1 MVPSY
6 YEFYNSVK
14 IISGLEALDSLPSE
28 LLRLGVKQ
36 PIIITDKGVV
46 NAGLIDIVK
55 ASFSNGDGAAIGAV
69 YDDTPVDSSIH
80 AVNEIATIYRDKGC
94 DGIIAVG
101 GGSAIDTAKGVNIV
115 LSEDADD
122 LLKFTGNNRV
132 RATMK
137 PFVVIPTTGGTGSE
151 VTMAAVIAN
160 PDMNVKMQFVT
171 PLMLP
176 DFAVLDPRMTKTM
189 PPHITAATGMDALT
203 HVVEAL
209 MSLQRNPISDV
220 FAFSAIEMIM
230 ANLPD
235 AVREGE
241 NPESRLAMSNAALL
255 AGVAFSNAMVG
266 VVHAVAHALGGV
278 CHVPHGMANSIIL
291 PFGMEYNLS
300 KVGDALADMLLPLAG
315 PEVYAKTSAKDRAMK
330 SVEAIRALGREL
342 NELCGLPL
350 TLKEAR
356 VPEDKLEEVAWVA
369 VNDGAAN
376 FNPIQIEYED
386 ALAILR
392 KAYQ

>member
-6 YEFYNSVK
+6 YEFNNSVK

-28 LLRLGVKQ
+28 LLRLGVKK
-36 PIIITDKGVV
+36 PIIVTDKGVV

-55 ASFSNGDGAAIGAV
+55 DSFSNGDGAAVGAV

-80 AVNEIATIYRDKGC
+80 AVNEIAAIYREKGC
-94 DGIIAVG
+94 DSIVAVG

-160 PDMNVKMQFVT
+160 PDLNVKMQFTT

-176 DFAVLDPRMTKTM
+176 DFTILDPRMTKTM

-203 HVVEAL
+203 HVVEAY
-209 MSLQRNPISDV
+209 MSIQRNPISDSY
-220 FAFSAIEMIM
+220 AFSAIELIM
-230 ANLPD
+230 ANLPN
-235 AVREGE
+235 AVRDGE
-241 NPESRLAMSNAALL
+241 NPEYRLAMSNAAML
-255 AGVAFSNAMVG
+255 AGVAFSNAMCG

-278 CHVPHGMANSIIL
+278 CHLPHGVANSIIM
-291 PFGMEYNLS
+291 PHGMLFNMA
-300 KVGDALADMLLPLAG
+300 KVEDAVAAMLLPLAG
-315 PEVYAKTSAKDRAMK
+315 PDVYAKTPPKDRAMK
-330 SVEAIRALGREL
+330 SVETVKALAVEL
-342 NELCGLPL
+342 NSLCGHPL
-350 TLKEAR
+350 SLKEAG
-356 VPEDKLEEVAWVA
+356 VPEDKLEEVARVT

-376 FNPIQIEYED
+376 FNPVQIEFED
-386 ALAILR
+386 ALEILR
-392 KAYQ
+392 KAY

>member
-6 YEFYNSVK
+6 YEYYNSVK
-14 IISGLEALDSLPSE
+14 IISGLEALDSLPAE
-28 LLRLGVKQ
+28 LLRLGVRR
-36 PIIITDKGVV
+36 PILITDKGVM

-55 ASFSNGDGAAIGAV
+55 ASFSNGDGAVIGAI
-69 YDDTPVDSSIH
+69 YDDTPIDSSIH
-80 AVNEIATIYRDKGC
+80 AVNEIAAIYRENGC
-94 DGIIAVG
+94 DAIVAVG

-160 PDMNVKMQFVT
+160 PDLNVKMQFVT

-176 DFAVLDPRMTKTM
+176 DFAVLDPRMTMTM

-203 HVVEAL
+203 HVVESF
-209 MSLQRNPISDV
+209 MSLQCNPISNS
-220 FAFSAIEMIM
+220 FAFSAIELIM
-230 ANLPD
+230 ANLVK
-235 AVREGE
+235 AVKEGDNME
-241 NPESRLAMSNAALL
+241 YRLAMSNAALL

-266 VVHAVAHALGGV
+266 VVHSVAHALGGV

-291 PFGMEYNLS
+291 PHGMAYNLS
-300 KVGDALADMLLPLAG
+300 MVEDVVAEMLLPLAG
-315 PEVYAKTSAKDRAMK
+315 PEVYAKTPRKDRAMK
-330 SVEAIRALGREL
+330 SIETVKALAREL

-356 VPEDKLEEVAWVA
+356 VPEEKLEEVAWVA

-376 FNPIQIEYED
+376 FNPVQIEYED
-386 ALAILR
+386 ALEILR